1 MPSALKKGLPPKIS
15 PKKSSPNQK
24 KIENYI
30 SSLINSS
37 PLPKILYQYTDLNA
51 LKGIITNN
59 ELWATHWRYLND
71 DNEFKGAFKILKTC
85 IDKKKALKKTKRQTK
100 SYLKVLQNLFDQNAD
115 ISDYYDVGL
124 CSFSEK
130 GDLLSQW
137 RGYGKKYRSV
147 SIGFNPKKLDC
158 ERINNNSPLLFC
170 KVIYKDRDKVKIFNK
185 MLDYINSLSISK
197 NDYLTLH
204 ISFCILLLCC
214 KDDCWKEE
222 KEWRLLMLPTK
233 NYTLDFNVG
242 EYNLIPFYKLNCFL
256 NNSISAIKKIIL
268 PKSENYDKA
277 EKALRLY
284 NDKLKNKIRQSKISI
299 VYPMK

>member
-1 MPSALKKGLPPKIS
+1 MSSALKKGLLPKIS

-24 KIENYI
+24 KIEKYI
-30 SSLINSS
+30 SSLINST
-37 PLPKILYQYTDLNA
+37 PFPETLYQYTDLNA
-51 LKGIITNN
+51 LKGIIKEN

-85 IDKKKALKKTKRQTK
+85 INKKIASKKINIQTK
-100 SYLKVLQNLFDQNAD
+100 KYLNDLQNRFNQNVD
-115 ISDYYDVGL
+115 ISDRYDVGL
-124 CSFSEK
+124 CSFSED

-147 SIGFNPKKLDC
+147 SIGFNPQKIDS
-158 ERINNNSPLLFC
+158 ERINKNSRLLFC
-170 KVIYKDRDKVKIFNK
+170 KVIYKNKDKAKIFNT
-185 MLDYINSLSISK
+185 MIDYINTLSISI

-204 ISFCILLLCC
+204 ICFCILLLCC

-222 KEWRLLMLPTK
+222 KEWRLLMLPTEK
-233 NYTLDFNVG
+233 YKLDVHVG
-242 EYNLIPFYKLNCFL
+242 EYSLIPFYKLKCFL
-256 NNSISAIKKIIL
+256 NNSISAIEKIIL

-277 EKALRLY
+277 VKALHLY
-284 NDKLKNKIRQSKISI
+284 NSNLKNKIQQSKISI